1 MSSKGDPSIGPTVV
15 TGILGTILTIVLVTV
30 LHSYYG
36 HELKSELARKVIAQP
51 SIAVDQ
57 VRAEQLRQITEYRW
71 VDPNAK
77 TVAIPIERAMELVV
91 AERAGQSPPP
101 HALPAEPAPS
111 AAQPEAAKLPA
122 RPASAR

>member
-1 MSSKGDPSIGPTVV
+1 MSSKGDPSIGPTVL
-15 TGILGTILTIVLVTV
+15 TGIIGTILTIVLVIL

-36 HELKSELARKVIAQP
+36 HLLQGELARKVIAQP

-57 VRAEQLRQITEYRW
+57 VRAEQLRQLNEYRW

-91 AERAGQSPPP
+91 AERAAQAASAPAAAPETPP
-101 HALPAEPAPS
+101 HAVRA
-111 AAQPEAAKLPA
+111 
-122 RPASAR
+122 ASAR